1 MVGCRRYKRLIIM
14 KWLKVVGLS
23 LVLLVSGCQSVS
35 TTNSGAVGVHR
46 EQKMFTMLSEQ
57 EVNKM
62 SAEAYQEQL
71 AKARKAKV
79 LNQDAEN
86 LQRLHRIGDD
96 LIAQVGVFR
105 PDAKNWKWEINLMKD
120 EQLNAYCMPGGKI
133 MFYSGIIDKLK
144 LTDDEIAA
152 IMGHEMAHAL
162 REHGR
167 EGMSQAYAVAMGRS
181 AVGAL
186 LGLDPQLMRLG
197 DTVVNYALT
206 LPNSRTNEAEA
217 DLIGLELM
225 ARAGY
230 NPQAAVTLW
239 QKMDKESG
247 GNKPPEFMST
257 HPANETRI
265 QGLQANIHKV
275 EAYYQQARKK

>member
-1 MVGCRRYKRLIIM
+1 M
-14 KWLKVVGLS
+14 KWLKVAGLS
-23 LVLLVSGCQSVS
+23 LILLVAGCQSVS
-35 TTNSGAVGVHR
+35 TTNSGSIGVDR
-46 EQKMFTMLSEQ
+46 EQRMFSMLSEQ

-62 SAEAYQEQL
+62 AADAYKKEL
-71 AKARKAKV
+71 AKARKDKS
-79 LNQDAEN
+79 LNQNTET
-86 LQRLHRIGDD
+86 LKRLRKIGDD

-105 PDAKNWKWEINLMKD
+105 SDAQQWRWEINLTTSD
-120 EQLNAYCMPGGKI
+120 QLNAYCMPGGKI
-133 MFYSGIIDKLK
+133 MFYSGIIEKLN
-144 LTDDEIAA
+144 LNDAEIAA

-167 EGMSQAYAVAMGRS
+167 EGMSQAYAVAMGRNT
-181 AVGAL
+181 
-186 LGLDPQLMRLG
+186 LGIILGIDPHLMQLG

-230 NPQAAVTLW
+230 DPKAAVTLW

-247 GNKPPEFMST
+247 GDKPPEFMST

-265 QGLQANIHKV
+265 SGLQANIPKV
-275 EAYYQQARKK
+275 EYLYKQAKNK

>member
-1 MVGCRRYKRLIIM
+1 M
-14 KWLKVVGLS
+14 KWLKVTGLS
-23 LVLLVSGCQSVS
+23 LALLLAGCQSVS
-35 TTNSGAVGVHR
+35 TTNSGAIGVDR
-46 EQKMFTMLSEQ
+46 EQSMFTMLSEQ

-62 SAEAYQEQL
+62 SADAYQQQL
-71 AKARKAKV
+71 AKARKDKV
-79 LNQDAEN
+79 LNKN
-86 LQRLHRIGDD
+86 TKTLKRLRTIGDD

-105 PDAKNWKWEINLMKD
+105 PDAKKWRWEINLMTD
-120 EQLNAYCMPGGKI
+120 DQLNAYCMPGGKI
-133 MFYSGIIDKLK
+133 MFYTGIIDKLK

-167 EGMSQAYAVAMGRS
+167 EGMSQAYAVSMGRS
-181 AVGAL
+181 T
-186 LGLDPQLMRLG
+186 LGIILGVDPQLMQLG

-230 NPQAAVTLW
+230 NPQSAVTLW
-239 QKMDKESG
+239 QKMDKQSG
-247 GNKPPEFMST
+247 DKKPPEFMST

-265 QGLQANIHKV
+265 SGLQANIYKV
-275 EAYYQQARKK
+275 DPLYKQAKKKK